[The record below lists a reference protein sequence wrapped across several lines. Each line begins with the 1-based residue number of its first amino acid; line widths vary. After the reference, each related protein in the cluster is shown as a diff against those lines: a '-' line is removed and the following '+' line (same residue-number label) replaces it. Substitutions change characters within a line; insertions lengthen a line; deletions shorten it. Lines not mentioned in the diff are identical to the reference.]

1 MDKATT
7 TQGPPFCFDG
17 VTSRVFP
24 LRAYDHALQR
34 LCDTYL
40 NLFPEQVYFRP
51 SAPYVLLTLLNYGR
65 MSYSTE
71 TAAHYGWVSQNEVYF
86 GVPLD
91 WGRLEN
97 GRWTPLGSGV
107 VTPFIFV
114 DQPWSIEVGREVY
127 GWPKEPAE
135 FQREVNTWTSSS
147 PADRENLL
155 TLATQTFLT
164 PYASE
169 APSAVPLVEI
179 DRAAP
184 LSIGPSLWQAPL
196 GLDNPWWGAMT
207 LWRESMRIWSAA
219 AIRDAR
225 MYVPLMLQ
233 ASRLLFGGPS
243 PAFYTANSSRCAASR
258 TPPSRPTRRSPW
270 RRSG

>member
-1 MDKATT
+1 MDKPAA
-7 TQGPPFCFDG
+7 TQGPPFSFDG

-24 LRAYDHALQR
+24 LRAYAHALQR

-71 TAAHYGWVSQNEVYF
+71 TQAHYGWVSQNEVYF

-91 WGRLEN
+91 WGRIEN
-97 GRWTPLGSGV
+97 GRWRALGAGV
-107 VTPFIFV
+107 VAPFIFV
-114 DQPWSIEVGREVY
+114 DQGWSIEVGREVY
-127 GWPKEPAE
+127 GWPKQPAE
-135 FQREVNTWTSSS
+135 FQREVNTWASGS
-147 PADRENLL
+147 PADRESLL
-155 TLATQTFLT
+155 TLATQTFIT

-169 APSAVPLVEI
+169 RPTSVPLVEV

-196 GLDNPWWGAMT
+196 ALDNPWWGALT
-207 LWRESMRIWSAA
+207 LWREALRISSAA
-219 AIRDAR
+219 AIQDAAIDLP
-225 MYVPLMLQ
+225 MMLQ
-233 ASRLLFGGPS
+233 SMR
-243 PAFYTANSSRCAASR
+243 
-258 TPPSRPTRRSPW
+258 
-270 RRSG
+270 